1 MQVKVDK
8 KGAIGRVL
16 QIAVPAERLESEIK
30 TRLQRMAKNAKIP
43 GFRPGKAPFS
53 VIESKYRADAEEDV
67 VGNVVESS
75 LREALESKELR
86 MAVQPDLNI
95 QPYDKEKG
103 LSYTATFDIH
113 PELKKLDLAG
123 IKVKVPIADVS
134 DADIDRTIETMRKQH
149 VTWQDTDKKLAT
161 GDRLMMDFVGSLD
174 GEEFEGGAAQDFAL
188 IAGEGQMLEDFE
200 KGVVGMKAGDQKAI
214 KVKFP
219 KDYGVETLAGKTA
232 DFAITAKSVSEST
245 LPAVDDEFAKL
256 FGVDDGGV
264 ESLRSEVKN
273 NLARELKT
281 KLRSVTKERVFEAI
295 LGQNKIELPGKM
307 VEQEID
313 SLIERQNSYAKEMAG
328 GAALPELPEPD
339 REAQRVEAE
348 RRVALGLIMMEL
360 VHEKNIKVDGERVRA
375 RVEEMSTG
383 YERSEEFVN
392 WYYGDKQR
400 LAQVESIVLEEQVVE
415 YLIESAKTTE
425 EKVDLDDLMQ

>member
-1 MQVKVDK
+1 MKVKVEK
-8 KGAIGRVL
+8 KGAIGRVIK
-16 QIAVPAERLESEIK
+16 IAVPAERLEGEIK

-53 VIESKYRADAEEDV
+53 VIESKYRADAVEDV

-86 MAVQPDLNI
+86 IAVQPDLDI

-123 IKVKVPIADVS
+123 VKVKIPIADIS
-134 DADIDRTIETMRKQH
+134 DPDIDRTIETMRKQH
-149 VTWQDTDKKLAT
+149 VNWEDTDKKLAT
-161 GDRLMMDFVGSLD
+161 GDRLIMDFIGSID

-188 IAGEGQMLEDFE
+188 IVGEGQMLEDFE
-200 KGVVGMKAGDQKAI
+200 KGVVGMKTGDEKTI

-219 KDYGVETLAGKTA
+219 KDYGVEKLAGNTA
-232 DFAITAKSVSEST
+232 DFAITAKSVSESV
-245 LPAVDDEFAKL
+245 LPTVDDEFAKL

-264 ESLRSEVKN
+264 ESLRREVKN
-273 NLARELKT
+273 NLGRELNT
-281 KLRSVTKERVFEAI
+281 KLRSMTKEKVFEAI

-313 SLIERQNSYAKEMAG
+313 SLIERQNSYAKEMAAG
-328 GAALPELPEPD
+328 VALPAPD

-375 RVEEMSTG
+375 RVEEMSSG
-383 YERSEEFVN
+383 YEQSEEFVN

-415 YLIESAKTTE
+415 HLIESAKITE
-425 EKVDLDDLMQ
+425 EKVDLGDLM

>member
-1 MQVKVDK
+1 M
-8 KGAIGRVL
+8 
-16 QIAVPAERLESEIK
+16 
-30 TRLQRMAKNAKIP
+30 
-43 GFRPGKAPFS
+43 
-53 VIESKYRADAEEDV
+53 
-67 VGNVVESS
+67 
-75 LREALESKELR
+75 
-86 MAVQPDLNI
+86 
-95 QPYDKEKG
+95 
-103 LSYTATFDIH
+103 
-113 PELKKLDLAG
+113 
-123 IKVKVPIADVS
+123 
-134 DADIDRTIETMRKQH
+134 
-149 VTWQDTDKKLAT
+149 
-161 GDRLMMDFVGSLD
+161 
-174 GEEFEGGAAQDFAL
+174 
-188 IAGEGQMLEDFE
+188 
-200 KGVVGMKAGDQKAI
+200 
-214 KVKFP
+214 
-219 KDYGVETLAGKTA
+219 
-232 DFAITAKSVSEST
+232 
-245 LPAVDDEFAKL
+245 
-256 FGVDDGGV
+256 DDGGV